1 MAGIVKSNIQ
11 LGDSAT
17 ATQNFMITAQA
28 ADGTMKI
35 ARGNNGATTQDIINV
50 DVNGL
55 VTLSQGRQ
63 LTLGVAQNTTSGTSI
78 DFTGIPSW
86 VKRITISLRSVST
99 NGASLPQ
106 IQIGSGS
113 IATSGYGCI
122 FTAILTGN
130 ITSTAATTTGF
141 PFNSNSSA
149 ASYIVGHAVLTLV
162 SGNTW
167 LFSANAADGNG
178 NRAMLTVGDATL
190 SGPLDRIRLTT
201 LNGTDT
207 FDGGSVNIMY
217 EG

>member
-1 MAGIVKSNIQ
+1 MTTTTLNAASSTGPTGISS
-11 LGDSAT
+11 GDDGTLTIKTGAT
-17 ATQNFMITAQA
+17 AGSQVNALTFA
-28 ADGTMKI
+28 ADGTPTFLK
-35 ARGNNGATTQDIINV
+35 AG
-50 DVNGL
+50 
-55 VTLSQGRQ
+55 
-63 LTLGVAQNTTSGTSI
+63 LTLGTAQATTSGTSI
-78 DFTGIPSW
+78 DFTSIPSW

-201 LNGTDT
+201 QNGTDT
-207 FDGGSVNIMY
+207 FDAGSVNIMY
-217 EG
+217 E